1 MTNHNPA
8 FTSSAATGGFTE
20 TANTSADGGTTEIA
34 LAVLPRRRDASTA
47 RLAHRLS
54 SSARTP
60 DRHGRPCSRHVGVG
74 ACTRGP

>member
-34 LAVLPRRRDASTA
+34 LAVLPAGV
-47 RLAHRLS
+47 
-54 SSARTP
+54 TP
-60 DRHGRPCSRHVGVG
+60 VPHDLLIV
-74 ACTRGP
+74 